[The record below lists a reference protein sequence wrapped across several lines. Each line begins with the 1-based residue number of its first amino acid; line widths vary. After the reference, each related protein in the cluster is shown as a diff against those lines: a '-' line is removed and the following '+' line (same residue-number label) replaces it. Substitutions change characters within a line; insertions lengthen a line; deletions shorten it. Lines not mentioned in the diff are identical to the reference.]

1 MNIGAEGLQLLAA
14 IVLILHLAWIFWV
27 IFGALWTR
35 NRPALTAFHIGSLI
49 WGIVVEVTL
58 LPCPLTDAEQL
69 ADQAQLIGNKARE
82 QETFLHALPPFAA
95 ENLGLLRMAQE
106 PQGAFGALLDRIDEK
121 TADTVLQLQR
131 NAPRASGDDSP

>member
-69 ADQAQLIGNKARE
+69 LEASA
-82 QETFLHALPPFAA
+82 
-95 ENLGLLRMAQE
+95 
-106 PQGAFGALLDRIDEK
+106 GANPYPGSFVVHYLDRLVYPDVPESLLVYCGVGVCAFNLLIY
-121 TADTVLQLQR
+121 LR
-131 NAPRASGDDSP
+131 RYWIHHNAHN